1 VLLALGMAGAWY
13 LWRLGDPARRRRLAL
28 VGGAMLG
35 IIALHAMVAINMK
48 HRVPLEI
55 VLSVCA
61 GFYVA
66 RAWRAVRPEARLP

>member
-1 VLLALGMAGAWY
+1 
-13 LWRLGDPARRRRLAL
+13 
-28 VGGAMLG
+28 MLG